1 MGDYGFFELAA
12 WVRSVLYQEMGTA
25 AQVAAAANLGMVFKT
40 PVAVATESIY
50 ST

>member
-1 MGDYGFFELAA
+1 MKIFTIGFTKTSA
-12 WVRSVLYQEMGTA
+12 RSFFTK
-25 AQVAAAANLGMVFKT
+25 LGMVFKT